1 MWMIIPRDF
10 EETMGPKVQA
20 DSQTIQVDIFNIF
33 EYIDKQRCTN
43 VNANNYEYKYFC
55 NIN

>member
-1 MWMIIPRDF
+1 MWMIIPKDF

-33 EYIDKQRCTN
+33 EYLDKQRCTN
-43 VNANNYEYKYFC
+43 VNTIIHK
-55 NIN
+55 